1 MKSIFIILF
10 IIYVFQVNSQ
20 TIYPIDPS
28 GKCEPYIGDTPS
40 SPCSKF
46 LNNLNSIYVSSNA
59 TQQNAMKK
67 LDEYFG
73 ILGAI
78 GTSSCKSDS
87 LTYKT
92 LCSIYLPG
100 CESFINNQT
109 NTTIAIPKRI
119 CYNICNK
126 VTTKCGVPKFYFTCD
141 QIEPVSGLPMF
152 PLNYSE
158 FNLTNYDVADSN
170 YTVECYAPLS
180 DNITVDLDSSYC
192 PPPLFYHNSTDHDA
206 DYDRGY
212 LFVSESSNCVV
223 PNPVPL
229 YTNEQWDQL
238 YNLSNTLS
246 VLSTFGSLYLLV
258 TFIILNPKVTS
269 FDRMYGFF
277 NGSVFMMSLSG
288 VILFIAGGPRALIKD
303 GGARISVFED
313 PLCSSTGFIF
323 QLFAINAILF
333 WAYMGFDLWWRVK
346 FITKPL
352 NIQKYYVPIAFTISF
367 IFSVIPLATKNYRMV
382 RGNIHCWVHKA
393 ILQNTLF
400 FGPLGLTLTISTGFI
415 GLVIYEIYKIVKATG
430 RGGIMKLEIKPIL
443 NIVLIYFSFVYI
455 FAFNFHNDNNQKN
468 TYGSI
473 DEFFQCTLE
482 SDDPSKCTVGGPS
495 IGSLGY
501 FIFCIRIYGIYCFF
515 LQGLNERAFK
525 IWKRSIVLNNKF
537 ILFIK
542 VKLFSMDNNN
552 NNNNNTPS
560 DGGNSSTT
568 AGTSTI
574 NNNNN
579 KFNKKKNNSKPT
591 LSTMDSNAYS
601 NNNDSDSDSDD
612 YDPYHK
618 KQNLN
623 QNDIEIG
630 SVNLK

>member
-1 MKSIFIILF
+1 MNNPMFII
-10 IIYVFQVNSQ
+10 IIILYFTIKANSQ
-20 TIYPIDPS
+20 TIYPIDPT
-28 GKCEPYIGDTPS
+28 GKCEPYIGDTSS

-46 LNNLNSIYVSSNA
+46 LNNLDSIYVSSNA
-59 TQQNAMKK
+59 TQSDAMKK
-67 LDEYFG
+67 LDQYFG

-78 GTSSCKSDS
+78 GGPDCKSDS

-92 LCSIYLPG
+92 LCAIYLPG

-109 NTTIAIPKRI
+109 NITVSIPKRI
-119 CYNICNK
+119 CLNTCNN
-126 VTTKCGVPKFYFTCD
+126 VTRKCGIPKFYFNCD

-152 PLNYSE
+152 PSNYSQ
-158 FNLTNYDVADSN
+158 FNFTDYGINDSN
-170 YTVECYAPLS
+170 YKIQCYAPLS
-180 DNITVDLDSSYC
+180 DNSSVRVDSTYC
-192 PPPLFYHNSTDHDA
+192 PHPLFYHNSTDHDA

-212 LFVSESSNCVV
+212 LFVSDSSNCVV
-223 PNPVPL
+223 PNPVPI
-229 YTNEQWDQL
+229 YTDEQWDRL
-238 YNLSNTLS
+238 YNLSNVLA

-258 TFIILNPKVTS
+258 TFILLNPKITS

-303 GGARISVFED
+303 GGARISVFQD

-323 QLFAINAILF
+323 QLFAISAIFF

-352 NIQKYYVPIAFTISF
+352 NIQKYYIPIAFTIAF

-393 ILQNTLF
+393 PLQNTLF

-415 GLVIYEIYKIVKATG
+415 GLLIYEIYKIVKATG
-430 RGGIMKLEIKPIL
+430 RGGLMKLQIKPIL

-455 FAFNFHNDNNQKN
+455 FAFNFHNDNNSKN

-473 DEFFQCTLE
+473 DNFFQCTLE
-482 SDDPSKCTVGGPS
+482 SDDPSKCTIGGPS

-501 FIFCIRIYGIYCFF
+501 FIYCIRIYGIYCFL

-525 IWKRSIVLNNKF
+525 IWKNSILLNNKF

-542 VKLFSMDNNN
+542 LKLLSMDNNN
-552 NNNNNTPS
+552 NTNS
-560 DGGNSSTT
+560 EIANSSTT
-568 AGTSTI
+568 VGPSTI
-574 NNNNN
+574 NKNNN
-579 KFNKKKNNSKPT
+579 KKSKPT
-591 LSTMDSNAYS
+591 LSTMDSNGFS
-601 NNNDSDSDSDD
+601 KNNDSDSDSDD

-618 KQNLN
+618 KEN
-623 QNDIEIG
+623 QFDIEI
-630 SVNLK
+630 SSFNTNN